1 MPRFSVIVPAYKVQ
15 AYLSECLES
24 VLGQSCPDLELIAV
38 DDCSPDACGALIDE
52 FAARDTRVRPVHLP
66 ESVGRGRARNAGLK
80 HASGDYLIFVDGDD
94 TLTPDALR
102 TIADRLKET
111 SEPDVLLYDFARTDW
126 SGEAVRSQLAQQL
139 TEEGPAPFRLD
150 DRPGLLTVL
159 PVAWNKAYRRE
170 FVERVGLTFPPGHHT
185 DTPWTY
191 PVLMSAETVATLD
204 RVCVHHRSR
213 REAGALTTA
222 TVGHFDLFEQY
233 DRVFAYLD
241 SRPELAH
248 WRPVLFRRMADHLS
262 AVFVERG
269 LLPRGSRAEFLRKS
283 RAHYRRY
290 RTPGAQV
297 RVGTRARHLLVRLGT
312 HRTYRLLSLAASL
325 NRRFLKLS
333 SKALRTAHSSA
344 LRLHYRVQRRLPLRA
359 DRAVFASY
367 RGRGHGCNPGALES
381 AFRALAPHI
390 RTAWIARPE
399 HHHTIPAATRRIR
412 PGSAAYWTALARSK
426 YLVNNVDFD
435 DLLVKRPGQIL
446 IQTQHG
452 TPLKYMGLDLQ
463 DRPAAARDTDF
474 AELLRG
480 ADKWDYCLSAN
491 RHSTLIWERVFP
503 AAYTTL
509 EYGLPR
515 NDVFQQ
521 ATSADVTRLRE
532 SLGIPEGTVAV
543 LYAPTF
549 RDYRR
554 TQRHTL
560 DLERVLRQLGPR
572 FVVLTRAHHSYG
584 APLTQ
589 ASGGRL
595 IDVSDHPS
603 IESLCLAS
611 DALVTDY
618 SSLMF
623 DYAGLDRPIVVH
635 ADDWEAYE
643 AARGT
648 YFDLRAFPPGAVARS
663 EDELID
669 IFATGHWRGS
679 RSTQLRAAFRE
690 RFCPYDDGRAAERV
704 VRRVLLG
711 ESATPVIP
719 LPERHPVPSAAAAR
733 PLAPLATV
741 PRPGGPVSVPVS
753 VSVSVSENL

>member
-24 VLGQSCPDLELIAV
+24 VLGQSYPDLELVAV

-52 FAARDTRVRPVHLP
+52 FAARDARVNPVHLP
-66 ESVGRGRARNAGLK
+66 RDAGPAGARDAGLA
-80 HASGDYLIFVDGDD
+80 HATGDYLLFLDGAD

-102 TIADRLKET
+102 AVADRLKET
-111 SEPDVLLYDFARTDW
+111 SEPDVLVYGHARTYR
-126 SGEAVRSQLAQQL
+126 SGETVRDPLAQQQL

-150 DRPGLLTVL
+150 DRPGLLTV
-159 PVAWNKAYRRE
+159 PTVVWNKAYRRE
-170 FVERVGLTFPPGHHT
+170 FVEREGFAFPSGHHGH
-185 DTPWTY
+185 TPWTY
-191 PVLMSAETVATLD
+191 PVLMSADSIATLD
-204 RVCVHHRSR
+204 RVCVHSR
-213 REAGALTTA
+213 GRGRDGVLDTGGAGR
-222 TVGHFDLFEQY
+222 FDVFEQY
-233 DRVFAYLD
+233 DGVFAYLD
-241 SRPELAH
+241 ARPELAH

-262 AVFVERG
+262 AVSVGPGR
-269 LLPRGSRAEFLRKS
+269 PARGSRAEFLRKS

-290 RTPGAQV
+290 RTAGAKV
-297 RVGTRARHLLVRLGT
+297 RLRVRLRHALVRFGA
-312 HRTYRLLSLAASL
+312 HRVHRLLCLASSL
-325 NRRFLKLS
+325 NKRALKLCS
-333 SKALRTAHSSA
+333 RLFRRSRGAA

-359 DRAVFASY
+359 DRAVFSSH

-381 AFRALAPHI
+381 AFRSLAPHI
-390 RTAWIARPE
+390 RTSWIARPE
-399 HHHTIPAATRRIR
+399 HHHTIPAATRRVR

-426 YLVNNVDFD
+426 YLVNNVDFGRD
-435 DLLVKRPGQIL
+435 LVKRPGQIM

-452 TPLKYMGLDLQ
+452 TPLKRMGLDLL

-474 AELLRG
+474 AELLRSV
-480 ADKWDYCLSAN
+480 DQWDYCLSAN
-491 RHSTLIWERVFP
+491 RHSTLVWERVFP

-509 EYGLPR
+509 EYGSPR

-521 ATSADVTRLRE
+521 ATSADVSRIRE

-543 LYAPTF
+543 LYAPTY

-560 DLERVLRQLGPR
+560 DLERVLRQLGPS
-572 FVVLTRAHHSYG
+572 FVVLTRAHHSYD

-595 IDVSDHPS
+595 IDVTDHPS
-603 IESLCLAS
+603 VESLCLAS

-623 DYAGLDRPIVVH
+623 DYANLDRPIVVH

-663 EDELID
+663 EDELVD
-669 IFATGHWRGS
+669 IFASGHWRGS

-704 VRRVLLG
+704 VRRVVLG
-711 ESATPVIP
+711 EGETPVVP
-719 LPERHPVPSAAAAR
+719 RADRHPVPSAAAAR
-733 PLAPLATV
+733 PGSPLATV
-741 PRPGGPVSVPVS
+741 PRPGGPVSVPVT
-753 VSVSVSENL
+753 EYL